1 MSKAHFGGKSLHGTH
16 QNSEA
21 DVAKSSKA
29 IQPGN
34 PRRLAHGFPFATTNT
49 PSSSSHHH
57 HRHPLHYCTLP
68 KPSRPLPPSNF
79 PILVICLHR
88 TLCPAAA
95 IESSVAG
102 PRKDINTTTKSR
114 RVSLLTVDT
123 AHSSDFRDTSANTKT
138 SSGFRQSPRVRRAL
152 PFDGVIPFDL
162 ATLNSTSNP
171 TTFHLFFLSTAS
183 LSNKKKQPRTAKP
196 APHLQCAVDLNGDSH
211 CDPGVSVLGA
221 DRLLDGLE

>member
-1 MSKAHFGGKSLHGTH
+1 MPLSSKPLGQATTRAVTASRGGSNKGLMSGWGPTNFARSVACGPLDGSPLAKVRGSGCQRRIFGGKSLHGTH

-34 PRRLAHGFPFATTNT
+34 ARRLAHGFPFATTNT

-57 HRHPLHYCTLP
+57 HRHPLHYCTLS

-79 PILVICLHR
+79 PILVICLLR

-102 PRKDINTTTKSR
+102 PRKGNNTITKSR

-123 AHSSDFRDTSANTKT
+123 AHSSDFRDTFANTKT
-138 SSGFRQSPRVRRAL
+138 SFGFRQTIPEL
-152 PFDGVIPFDL
+152 GVPC
-162 ATLNSTSNP
+162 P
-171 TTFHLFFLSTAS
+171 STAS
-183 LSNKKKQPRTAKP
+183 SLST
-196 APHLQCAVDLNGDSH
+196 
-211 CDPGVSVLGA
+211 
-221 DRLLDGLE
+221 